1 MENSSVLDE
10 TDIFLNISINES
22 QIDDIVT
29 TAASSVLGIKH
40 NKKIYTSKCKTCPF
54 QTTST
59 GNFSRHTL
67 AVHKGR
73 KFTCDTCNNEYSSL
87 FDLKEHMQTAHRNM
101 KLICELCS
109 KSFNSRK
116 GLHVHK

>member
-10 TDIFLNISINES
+10 TDISLNISINES

-116 GLHVHK
+116 VFHVHK